1 LTQWLRAQAGNSAG
15 APGSILL
22 RRTNFTP
29 TINMLRKLKEL
40 FDSLA
45 DPDENRSPERD
56 VQLATAVLLLEVMR
70 VEPPGSAQARDALQ
84 SALQTRFG
92 LSDAELHN
100 LLRLADRE
108 AHGLYDYHRF
118 TSMLNDHLAHPQKI
132 AVVESMWTLAY
143 ADAQLDPNETHLIG
157 KVAGLLHVTQ
167 GEYIAAKMRAKE
179 SAGLL

>member
-1 LTQWLRAQAGNSAG
+1 MLRA
-15 APGSILL
+15 
-22 RRTNFTP
+22 F
-29 TINMLRKLKEL
+29 KDL
-40 FDSLA
+40 FDSFA
-45 DPDENRSPERD
+45 APDANRSPERD

-70 VEPPGSAQARDALQ
+70 VEPVVGVQGRAAVQ
-84 SALQTRFG
+84 SALRTRFG
-92 LSDAELHN
+92 LSDAELHK
-100 LLRLADRE
+100 LLQVAEQE

-118 TSMLNDHLAHPQKI
+118 TSMLNDHFTHAQKI
-132 AVVESMWTLAY
+132 DVVESMWSLAY